1 MLCHHLK
8 VFKDKI
14 EEFVDD
20 SKGNED
26 VADEKVANEDL
37 ANQDNE
43 VDKNEANHEELDE
56 ADLELTKQKVVLKLK
71 FGNWHWITKTIVCT
85 TL

>member
-1 MLCHHLK
+1 MLWSHLK

-14 EEFVDD
+14 EEFVDEA
-20 SKGNED
+20 KGNED

-37 ANQDNE
+37 VSQDNE
-43 VDKNEANHEELDE
+43 VDKDEENHEELDE
-56 ADLELTKQKVVLKLK
+56 ADLEPTKQMVILKLE
-71 FGNWHWITKTIVCT
+71 FSNWYWITKNIVCI

>member
-37 ANQDNE
+37 A
-43 VDKNEANHEELDE
+43 EELDE
-56 ADLELTKQKVVLKLK
+56 ADLELTKQKVILKLK
-71 FGNWHWITKTIVCT
+71 FNWYWITKTIVCI